1 LLGVGES
8 AREVLRELD
17 MLHTLYPPSKLVM
30 VLGGATNI
38 PTQAMADNSLMA
50 AADGPLCG

>member
-1 LLGVGES
+1 MQGVGES

-30 VLGGATNI
+30 VLGGATNV

-50 AADGPLCG
+50 AADGPLWG